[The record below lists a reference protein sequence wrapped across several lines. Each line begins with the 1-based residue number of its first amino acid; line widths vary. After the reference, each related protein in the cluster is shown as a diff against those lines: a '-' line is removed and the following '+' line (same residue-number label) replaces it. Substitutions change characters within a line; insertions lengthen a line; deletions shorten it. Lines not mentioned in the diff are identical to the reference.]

1 MSQSDLLHCNFS
13 LKTPTA
19 TTPKQICCVGSAGY
33 NNDTY
38 FYQRPQQPMWGP
50 SSDAYAN
57 GDGGLGESGGQIG
70 PEEMGVF
77 EGEAKPSI
85 SEDKIPKMRSGLF
98 LILHNVSSTVFLSSC
113 AGELFLPDFRTFQ
126 NSTPKE

>member
-1 MSQSDLLHCNFS
+1 
-13 LKTPTA
+13 
-19 TTPKQICCVGSAGY
+19 
-33 NNDTY
+33 
-38 FYQRPQQPMWGP
+38 MWGP

-113 AGELFLPDFRTFQ
+113 AGEFFRQIFERSRTQLRRNDVCGHKQGFF
-126 NSTPKE
+126 SD